1 MSIQDKDEDDANNS
15 DSLLWR
21 SGLLLRSKAL
31 TGTLLNTVR
40 ACNILSSQC
49 LPSLPQTWVHMHPHS
64 QLHTR
69 TREGRRAFGRVL
81 NCVVLSDARLPPLPL
96 SRSLS
101 ERARSSARISPR
113 ATVARAGVD
122 PSDRGRGDWRCS
134 VIPHRFRDFA
144 LFVSRQRTLGP
155 RFGEWCSL
163 REAAAAD
170 AG

>member
-1 MSIQDKDEDDANNS
+1 MAERLTLTIKSTQWNS
-15 DSLLWR
+15 LTQS
-21 SGLLLRSKAL
+21 AL
-31 TGTLLNTVR
+31 VIFFPHSVCRRLGCT
-40 ACNILSSQC
+40 CIH
-49 LPSLPQTWVHMHPHS
+49 SLPVV
-64 QLHTR
+64 R
-69 TREGRRAFGRVL
+69 CTREEARAFGRVL
-81 NCVVLSDARLPPLPL
+81 NCVVLSDARLPPLSP
-96 SRSLS
+96 SLS

-122 PSDRGRGDWRCS
+122 PSDRGRGGWRCS

>member
-101 ERARSSARISPR
+101 ERARSSAPIS
-113 ATVARAGVD
+113 AR
-122 PSDRGRGDWRCS
+122 DRGLGTIFAEQERDDYSSFPSIGKEGDE
-134 VIPHRFRDFA
+134 
-144 LFVSRQRTLGP
+144 L
-155 RFGEWCSL
+155 
-163 REAAAAD
+163 
-170 AG
+170 